1 MYKDIL
7 LTVDLDQKASWE
19 KALPVAMEYVRAFG
33 ANLHVMTV
41 IPPFGMSIVGQ
52 FFPSDYEKQVQESA
66 MAALHT
72 FVKENVNQGLKV
84 QHIVAQGT
92 VYEEII
98 DTAGKI
104 GADLIV
110 VAAHGPRLQDY
121 LLGPN
126 AARVVRHSD
135 RTVLVVR

>member
-7 LTVDLDQKASWE
+7 LTIDLDQDASWE
-19 KALPVAMEYVRAFG
+19 KALPTALEYANSFG

-41 IPPFGMSIVGQ
+41 VPPFGMSIVGQ
-52 FFPSDYEKQVQESA
+52 FFPSDYEKQVLDAA
-66 MAALHT
+66 MKALKD
-72 FVKENVNQGLKV
+72 FVKTNVPNGRKV

-98 DTAGKI
+98 DTAQKI
-104 GADLIV
+104 GADLIII
-110 VAAHGPRLQDY
+110 AAHGPRLQDY

-135 RTVLVVR
+135 RAVLVVR

>member
-19 KALPVAMEYVRAFG
+19 KALPVAMEYVRAFD
-33 ANLHVMTV
+33 AKLHVMTV

-52 FFPSDYEKQVQESA
+52 FFPSDYEKQVQDSA
-66 MAALHT
+66 MAALRA
-72 FVKENVNQGLKV
+72 FVKENIDEGLKV

-104 GADLIV
+104 SADLIV
-110 VAAHGPRLQDY
+110 IAAHGPRLQDY